1 LAAVLRIALVGGS
14 DSLRASRRTLLESQP
29 QFKIIYDSDGF
40 GLKPQDLLEVNFDLL
55 ILDQR
60 LDSSTA
66 FDFIKLLHA
75 IARVGAIEVG
85 RILVSSQFSDRQLR
99 LSAIEAGAVDCMFI
113 SDGIQVLLDKVH
125 NCVEKETDFAI
136 RELLTDIE
144 SLKIS
149 QDQYQNAAVA
159 LDTLDAKEAKILRS
173 FCELKTDSQISVAAS
188 VPKLKVKTTLLK
200 VQNLLMLDTRSQ
212 LLLKMHSLGA
222 LAL

>member
-1 LAAVLRIALVGGS
+1 M
-14 DSLRASRRTLLESQP
+14 
-29 QFKIIYDSDGF
+29 
-40 GLKPQDLLEVNFDLL
+40 
-55 ILDQR
+55 
-60 LDSSTA
+60 
-66 FDFIKLLHA
+66 
-75 IARVGAIEVG
+75 
-85 RILVSSQFSDRQLR
+85 SSQFSDRQLR
-99 LSAIEAGAVDCMFI
+99 LSAIESGAVDCIFI
-113 SDGIQVLLDKVH
+113 SDGIQVLLDKVLK
-125 NCVEKETDFAI
+125 CVEKETDFAI
-136 RELLTDIE
+136 RELLTDID

-212 LLLKMHSLGA
+212 LLLKMHNLGA

>member
-1 LAAVLRIALVGGS
+1 
-14 DSLRASRRTLLESQP
+14 
-29 QFKIIYDSDGF
+29 
-40 GLKPQDLLEVNFDLL
+40 
-55 ILDQR
+55 
-60 LDSSTA
+60 
-66 FDFIKLLHA
+66 
-75 IARVGAIEVG
+75 
-85 RILVSSQFSDRQLR
+85 VSSQFSDRQLR